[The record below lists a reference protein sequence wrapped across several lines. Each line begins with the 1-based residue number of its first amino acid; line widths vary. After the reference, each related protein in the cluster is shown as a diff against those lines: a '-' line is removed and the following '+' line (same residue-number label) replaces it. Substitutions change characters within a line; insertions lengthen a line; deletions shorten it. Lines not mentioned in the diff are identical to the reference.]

1 MPLLSAFA
9 LNQIL
14 IEEFPENIRVIVE
27 PLLGKICQVQQIL
40 LLGCVC
46 EVNYFNA
53 HILIGPL
60 IFSLEQIRVLAL
72 GATELMAMHVS
83 ILLGYKNVFISEFC

>member
-1 MPLLSAFA
+1 MAMPLLSAFA

-53 HILIGPL
+53 HI
-60 IFSLEQIRVLAL
+60 
-72 GATELMAMHVS
+72 
-83 ILLGYKNVFISEFC
+83 